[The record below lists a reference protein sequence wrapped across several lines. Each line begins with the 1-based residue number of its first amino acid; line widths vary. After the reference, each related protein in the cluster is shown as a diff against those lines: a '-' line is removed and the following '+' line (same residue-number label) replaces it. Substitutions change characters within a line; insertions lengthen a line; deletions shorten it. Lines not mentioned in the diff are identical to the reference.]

1 MEIILLQDVK
11 SLGKKGD
18 IIKANDGYARNYI
31 LPKKLGIEANNQN
44 MNDLQ
49 LKRANDEKLAKE
61 ALEDAKALAEKLK
74 ELSVT
79 VSVKTGEGGKI
90 FGTISTKE
98 IAKAIKEQL
107 DMDIDKKKMSLD
119 VPIKAVGTY
128 NLSIKLHK
136 DVVGQLTVKVAG
148 KE

>member
-1 MEIILLQDVK
+1 MQVILLEDVK
-11 SLGKKGD
+11 SLGKKGE
-18 IIKANDGYARNYI
+18 IVKINDGYARNYV

-44 MNDLQ
+44 MNDLK

>member
-1 MEIILLQDVK
+1 MEVILLQDVK
-11 SLGKKGD
+11 ALGKKGELVN
-18 IIKANDGYARNYI
+18 INDGYARNYI
-31 LPKKLGIEANNQN
+31 LPKKLGIEATNQN
-44 MNDLQ
+44 KNDLK
-49 LKRANDEKLAKE
+49 LKKANDEKLAKE
-61 ALEDAKALAEKLK
+61 ALADAKALAEKLK